1 MVYLEKNMVPF
12 AKNAGLLF
20 KEIKKTASN
29 RRVKIGSVENGC
41 QTKRRTVST
50 TFVHC
55 SVSPCG

>member
-1 MVYLEKNMVPF
+1 MVPF

-20 KEIKKTASN
+20 KEIQKTASN
-29 RRVKIGSVENGC
+29 RVKIGSVENGC
-41 QTKRRTVST
+41 QIKRRTVST